1 MRSNNALLLA
11 FSTVALLAGPALP
24 IRADILDFNEWTRV
38 QDPADPNFTSSVL
51 SPTEVQLL
59 AGNGPVP
66 SGTDIGYQSVDGTTA
81 AGSTVGHAFSPAAD
95 FTVAIDFSLAFQPS
109 GNVGGLAIGFGIGED
124 RDGAN
129 SAGAVLLSQNGS
141 FALSPVFGAAARVND
156 VTQTPKLILLAAQ
169 PSGSFFASYH
179 AASGDVTLGV
189 GGVGAVTPTATATYA
204 GIANQWNGDWLFPA
218 FFLRSDAVLGQAWT
232 SGGADARFRN
242 FRVISGESVAVP
254 EPGTLAMLALG
265 GMSLAFAR
273 RRCGPWIS

>member
-24 IRADILDFNEWTRV
+24 IRADILDFNDWTRV
-38 QDPADPNFTSSVL
+38 EDPADSNFTSLVI

-59 AGNGPVP
+59 AGDGPVP

-81 AGSTVGHAFSPAAD
+81 AASTAGYAFSPAAD
-95 FTVAIDFSLAFQPS
+95 FAVAIDFNLAFQPS

-124 RDGAN
+124 RDGTN

-169 PSGSFFASYH
+169 SSGSFFASYD
-179 AASGDVTLGV
+179 AASGNVTLGV
-189 GGVGAVTPTATATYA
+189 GGAGAASPTATAIYE

-232 SGGADARFRN
+232 SGGADARFTN
-242 FRVISGESVAVP
+242 FRVLSGEPVAVP
-254 EPGTLAMLALG
+254 EPGVVAMFVLG
-265 GMSLAFAR
+265 GLSLAFGR
-273 RRCGPWIS
+273 RRTGL